1 LSFSF
6 SDALDVHVGARDA
19 GHGGVH
25 GGGHDDPDDGGAA
38 VAVVGNV
45 DSETNVASAEVH
57 IRRGGVL
64 VDVRVGGGDDPYCAR
79 NFSNDYKEVT
89 MFLFIKKAMLPFLG

>member
-1 LSFSF
+1 LSFLF
-6 SDALDVHVGARDA
+6 SGVLDVHVGARDA

-25 GGGHDDPDDGGAA
+25 GGGHEHDDPDDGGAA

-64 VDVRVGGGDDPYCAR
+64 H
-79 NFSNDYKEVT
+79 EVIL
-89 MFLFIKKAMLPFLG
+89 MDLFIN

>member
-6 SDALDVHVGARDA
+6 SGVLDVHVGARDA

-57 IRRGGVL
+57 IL
-64 VDVRVGGGDDPYCAR
+64 H
-79 NFSNDYKEVT
+79 EVIL
-89 MFLFIKKAMLPFLG
+89 MDLFIN